1 MKKVELGIEGIR
13 LGLGRRRK
21 IWEVYMDEEQISR
34 ARVG

>member
-13 LGLGRRRK
+13 LGLGRSRTR
-21 IWEVYMDEEQISR
+21 WEVDKDEEQISR